1 MGKSVCVYTVA
12 SFLRRDG
19 GWVCEGDL
27 WSIEGGAAGVLLF
40 SMACFIWLYD
50 VCWLRDGVG
59 LFVGDFCRVRGGLVG
74 LVGGWCWMWRVGCAV
89 AFRDV
94 FLTCIVL
101 MGTEFLIYSC
111 VSCGTPGNTS
121 VLVGYYLHW

>member
-1 MGKSVCVYTVA
+1 MVHRGRGSCGLAFLAGLFYLALRCVLVE
-12 SFLRRDG
+12 RR
-19 GWVCEGDL
+19 GWVVR
-27 WSIEGGAAGVLLF
+27 GG
-40 SMACFIWLYD
+40 
-50 VCWLRDGVG
+50 
-59 LFVGDFCRVRGGLVG
+59 FCRVCGGLG
-74 LVGGWCWMWRVGCAV
+74 WLVGGWCWMWRVGCAV